1 MGELL
6 KGCVRVG
13 TEEVWVCRVADERE
27 GKEGTYDGYS
37 KLEGC
42 LEVGDGLVVLVVV
55 VVVVFIALIAVVV
68 VFDVF
73 VFEGGSYV
81 VVVFF
86 F

>member
-1 MGELL
+1 M
-6 KGCVRVG
+6 R
-13 TEEVWVCRVADERE
+13 EEEEE
-27 GKEGTYDGYS
+27 GKEGAYDGYS
-37 KLEGC
+37 DLEGC

-55 VVVVFIALIAVVV
+55 VFIALIVV